1 MKYLFQIIILIL
13 FLACS
18 EEKIKPTVDNSLT
31 EDEIPV
37 QESWDAEIRFTEEGN
52 LKAILNA
59 DHLSMFENDQVTL
72 LKGVKIDFYNEEG
85 VNNSTLTSMRG
96 KVDDATKNMFAI
108 DSVVAVSDSGVT
120 LLTDELMWRNK
131 DQKIVTDEFV
141 TIITGDER
149 IEGYGFES
157 DQDLSNYVI
166 YDITYIANTVAE
178 EN

>member
-1 MKYLFQIIILIL
+1 MRLIFQIFLLLALIS
-13 FLACS
+13 CS
-18 EEKIKPTVDNSLT
+18 EEKIKPTVETGLSDG
-31 EDEIPV
+31 EIPV
-37 QESWDAEIRFTEEGN
+37 QESWDTEIRFTEEGN

-59 DHLSMFENDQVTL
+59 DHLSMFESDQTTL
-72 LKGVKIDFYNEEG
+72 LQGVKIDFYNAEG
-85 VNNSTLTSMRG
+85 ENNSTLTSKRG

-131 DQKIVTDEFV
+131 DQKIVTDKFV
-141 TIITGDER
+141 TILTEEEK

-166 YDITYIANTVAE
+166 YDITYITHSSSE
-178 EN
+178 EK

>member
-1 MKYLFQIIILIL
+1 MKYLYSIFIFILL
-13 FLACS
+13 LSCS
-18 EEKIKPTVDNSLT
+18 DEKIKPTVDNTLT
-31 EDEIPV
+31 EKEIPI
-37 QESWDAEIRFTEEGN
+37 QESWDAEIRFTEEGK

-59 DHLSMFENDQVTL
+59 DHLSMFENEQVTL
-72 LKGVKIDFYNEEG
+72 LEGVKIDFYNEEG

-96 KVDDATKNMFAI
+96 KVEDATKNMFAI

-131 DQKIVTDEFV
+131 DQKIVTDKFV
-141 TIITGDER
+141 TILTEEEK

-166 YDITYIANTVAE
+166 YDITYIANTEAE
-178 EN
+178 KK